1 MPTRVQLL
9 NPDYY
14 APMLSNAVRIVFIL
28 VFAYI
33 ATRAVTRVLRA
44 LRGYTVKMMI
54 KSGGGNEY
62 EIEKRAET
70 IGNLTGKFCFVL
82 IWTIAGLMILK
93 EMNFDVRPLLAGA
106 GVAGIAIGFGAQNI
120 IKDVLAGVFLMMEN
134 QIRVNDVAVIN
145 GKTGL
150 VEEINLR
157 TTVLR
162 SEDGAVHIFPNGIIQ
177 GLSNLTREYSYYVF
191 NLTVAYTEDIDHV
204 VAVLRG
210 IGDEL
215 SQEEPY
221 RTVVLAPIEVLGVD
235 KLADA
240 GAVIKARFKTVP
252 NQQWMV
258 GREMNRRIIKRFEE
272 AKIGLP
278 SAAPAVNVVLP
289 PPPWNEALLTIR
301 EAEEGY
307 AFTSAPSSLTMLD
320 KNDFASPNNISVLS
334 R

>member
-1 MPTRVQLL
+1 MKYMPTRSQLL
-9 NPDYY
+9 NPGYY
-14 APMLSNAVRIVFIL
+14 APVLSNAVRIVLIL

-33 ATRAVTRVLRA
+33 ATRAVARVLRG
-44 LRGYTVKMMI
+44 LRNYTVKMML

-62 EIEKRAET
+62 ELEKRAQT
-70 IGNLTGKFCFVL
+70 IGDLVGKALFVL
-82 IWTIAGLMILK
+82 IWVTAGLMILK

-106 GVAGIAIGFGAQNI
+106 GVVGVAIGFGAQNI
-120 IKDVLAGVFLMMEN
+120 IRDVLGGIFLMMEN

-145 GKTGL
+145 GKSGL

-162 SEDGAVHIFPNGIIQ
+162 GEDGAVHIFPNGTIQ

-191 NLTVAYTEDIDHV
+191 NLTISYTQDIDRV
-204 VAVLRG
+204 VALLKA

-221 RTVVLAPIEVLGVD
+221 RSVVLAPIEVLGVD
-235 KLADA
+235 NLADS
-240 GAVIKARFKTVP
+240 GAIVKARFKTVP
-252 NQQWMV
+252 NQQWLV

-278 SAAPAVNVVLP
+278 SPAPTVKVVLP
-289 PPPWNEALLTIR
+289 ATEPR
-301 EAEEGY
+301 
-307 AFTSAPSSLTMLD
+307 
-320 KNDFASPNNISVLS
+320 V
-334 R
+334 

>member
-1 MPTRVQLL
+1 MKYMPTRSQLL

-14 APMLSNAVRIVFIL
+14 APVLSNAIRIVFVL
-28 VFAYI
+28 VFAFLT
-33 ATRAVTRVLRA
+33 TRAITRLMRA
-44 LRGYTVKMMI
+44 LRGYMVKMML
-54 KSGGGNEY
+54 KGGGNEY
-62 EIEKRAET
+62 ELEKRAET
-70 IGNLTGKFCFVL
+70 IENLSSKALFVL
-82 IWTIAGLMILK
+82 IWIVAGLMILK

-106 GVAGIAIGFGAQNI
+106 GVAGVALGFGAQNI
-120 IKDVLAGVFLMMEN
+120 IKDVLGGVFLMMEN

-162 SEDGAVHIFPNGIIQ
+162 GEDGAVHIFPNGIIQ

-191 NLTVAYTEDIDHV
+191 NLSISYTEDIDHV
-204 VAVLRG
+204 VAVLQG

-215 SQEEPY
+215 GQEELY
-221 RTVVLAPIEVLGVD
+221 RAVVLAPIEILGVD
-235 KLADA
+235 KLADS

-272 AKIGLP
+272 AKIGMP
-278 SAAPAVNVVLP
+278 SAAPTVNVVLP
-289 PPPWNEALLTIR
+289 ANLTDR
-301 EAEEGY
+301 VE
-307 AFTSAPSSLTMLD
+307 
-320 KNDFASPNNISVLS
+320 
-334 R
+334 